1 MKNYYL
7 TFAFTLLCFSCSD
20 NSQQAR
26 VEKLKNINEHLITE
40 IEHLNLLSDSLKKE
54 YNNLE
59 DLLDSTKN
67 KLLQYEKD
75 RNYLEFAKLG
85 EYQSYDSKEG
95 NKADG
100 FNYRIEVYGSEIYRY
115 FYISKIEHT
124 GEVRRQQILK
134 NEINIETLLGIYSE
148 QSGNVKFQSWNSPN
162 TFSLTHLDTTYN
174 LTITLTGEVKL
185 Q

>member
-7 TFAFTLLCFSCSD
+7 TFAFTLLCLSCSD

-85 EYQSYDSKEG
+85 GYQSYDSKEVTKPMG
-95 NKADG
+95 LIIALKFMVQKSIDTSISLKLNILERWEDG
-100 FNYRIEVYGSEIYRY
+100 KYLEMR
-115 FYISKIEHT
+115 
-124 GEVRRQQILK
+124 
-134 NEINIETLLGIYSE
+134 
-148 QSGNVKFQSWNSPN
+148 
-162 TFSLTHLDTTYN
+162 
-174 LTITLTGEVKL
+174 
-185 Q
+185 